1 MSTKNDHCFFGF
13 GSKGGE
19 YDLFGSCS
27 MLTFVHDIGQVTFSI
42 TIFLTIYYKRGLR
55 PIGIFPQTSVLGF
68 GTRTKEKEKRRKK
81 KIMSIIVFLIL
92 YLSFGTCCGY
102 ILPFESSL
110 VLLIII
116 VYHEF
121 VAQLKDLVQTP
132 PLSC

>member
-1 MSTKNDHCFFGF
+1 M
-13 GSKGGE
+13 
-19 YDLFGSCS
+19 
-27 MLTFVHDIGQVTFSI
+27 
-42 TIFLTIYYKRGLR
+42 
-55 PIGIFPQTSVLGF
+55 LGF

-121 VAQLKDLVQTP
+121 VAQVKDLVQTP